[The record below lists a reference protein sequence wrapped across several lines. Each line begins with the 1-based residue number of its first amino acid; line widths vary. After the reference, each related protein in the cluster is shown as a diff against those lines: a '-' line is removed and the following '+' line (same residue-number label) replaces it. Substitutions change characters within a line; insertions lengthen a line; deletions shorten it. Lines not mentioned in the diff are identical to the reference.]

1 MQMII
6 LCGGLGTRLR
16 EVIGESQKTMADVKG
31 SPFLKNIIDFYKSQN
46 ITDYILACGYKSEE
60 VIDYFK
66 NGDDFGV
73 HIDYAVEKTPLG
85 TGGAIRNCLSKI
97 KNDFV
102 MVINGDT
109 LLNDKI
115 DNLYNIFKNT
125 DSDMSIMVKKIND
138 AARYG
143 TITLESDNNL
153 YIKKFD
159 EKIENDEEV
168 IVNAGVYII
177 KKSLIE
183 KIPDKKISLETELI
197 PGWLDN
203 GVKISVCFTEK
214 NFIDIGTKES
224 LDYIR
229 NN

>member
-16 EVIGESQKTMADVKG
+16 EVIGKSQKTMADVKG

-73 HIDYAVEKTPLG
+73 HIDYAVEETPLG

-125 DSDMSIMVKKIND
+125 NSDMSIMVKKIND

-143 TITLESDNNL
+143 TITLEADNNL

-197 PGWLDN
+197 PDWLDN
-203 GVKISVCFTEK
+203 GFKISVCFTEK

-224 LDYIR
+224 LHYIR

>member
-16 EVIGESQKTMADVKG
+16 EVIGERQKTMAEVKG
-31 SPFLKNIIDFYKSQN
+31 TPFLKTIIDFYKSQN
-46 ITDYILACGYKSEE
+46 IKNYILACGYKSEE
-60 VIDYFK
+60 VINYFK
-66 NGDDFGV
+66 NGDDLG
-73 HIDYAVEKTPLG
+73 INIEYAVENTPLG
-85 TGGAIRNCLSKI
+85 TGGAIKNCLSKI
-97 KNDFV
+97 EDDSAI
-102 MVINGDT
+102 VINGDT
-109 LLNDKI
+109 LLNDRI

-125 DSDMSIMVKKIND
+125 NSEMSIMVKTITD
-138 AARYG
+138 AKRFG
-143 TITLESDNNL
+143 TITIEPENNL
-153 YIKKFD
+153 YIKSFD
-159 EKIENDEEV
+159 EKVENDKEV

-183 KIPDKKISLETELI
+183 KIPDGKISLETELI
-197 PGWLDN
+197 PSWLKQ
-203 GVKISVCFTEK
+203 GIKISVCFTEK